1 MFYGQD
7 INEHIECLQ
16 INPVVEQVLYS
27 VKVPEIKQGDVLQV
41 TSEFEITNDFTY
53 NVMIG
58 AKIILADSS
67 KNTNGALIDQA
78 NGFNVT
84 PNMHHGVVSKS
95 RTWKA
100 ESTYNDKYVNVVIW
114 SLSVNAFS
122 NDKLKIEKGYGHLDV
137 LIN

>member
-1 MFYGQD
+1 MFYAQD
-7 INEHIECLQ
+7 IIEHIEYLQ

-27 VKVPEIKQGDVLQV
+27 VKIPEIKQGDVLKV
-41 TSEFEITNDFTY
+41 STEFEATNDNAF

-58 AKIILADSS
+58 AKIILADSN
-67 KNTNGALIDQA
+67 KKTKGELIDQA

-84 PNMHHGVVSKS
+84 QNMHHGVVSKS

-114 SLSVNAFS
+114 SLSVNAFP
-122 NDKLKIEKGYGHLDV
+122 NDRLKIEKGYGHLDV
-137 LIN
+137 FIN